1 MGGCKPSAAIPIPR
15 LPKPRVGLRKPA
27 RQQGWHCAEAILS
40 YLELH
45 FYIKKNQNF
54 KNMWP
59 FQEIA
64 KMGPC
69 SPGRRRLAFLV
80 KKITNKS
87 LGSAARGLGGRGA
100 GRPPQGATGSPSL
113 YKASTPIPSSF
124 EPKNSTKNSE
134 KKERGEEKGSG
145 KALPDCALVICR

>member
-27 RQQGWHCAEAILS
+27 RQQGWHCGEAILF
-40 YLELH
+40 YLELL
-45 FYIKKNQNF
+45 FIFKKNQNF

-69 SPGRRRLAFLV
+69 RPGRGRHALLV
-80 KKITNKS
+80 KKFYKQVP
-87 LGSAARGLGGRGA
+87 GQRSAGTRRQGGRS
-100 GRPPQGATGSPSL
+100 PPVTGGPVTLPSGDRVPPL
-113 YKASTPIPSSF
+113 YIKPPPPFPTHLSSKIP
-124 EPKNSTKNSE
+124 PK
-134 KKERGEEKGSG
+134 
-145 KALPDCALVICR
+145 I